1 MTEQRSRAIQ
11 KLKCEQWDVLIVGGG
26 INGAGIARDL
36 ATRGAGLKVALV
48 ERNHFSSG
56 TSGRN
61 SQLIHGGLR
70 YLKYFDFNLVREA
83 LHERATLLRIAPA
96 LVSPL
101 KFLLP
106 CYGPIDRWFY
116 GAGLTLYDA
125 LAGGSGIGSH
135 QALSTA
141 EVSALEPML
150 ESAGLRAGLMFLD
163 GQVHSAR
170 LVIENLVDAVAH
182 GACIANYVAAT
193 ISPNH
198 DGGERIEGR
207 DTLTGEVFEIRATR
221 IVNATGAWS
230 EAAPLRLVRGSHL
243 IYPRIQQGDEAI
255 SYFDENGRIVFFIPW
270 GENKD
275 LTLVGTTDEDHS
287 CGPDQVQI
295 SDAEI
300 RYLKSIVNRLFPK
313 FTGDPVSSYSS
324 LRPLLL
330 EGGRSATATSREH
343 KIWASGDGVLH
354 VSGGKYT
361 TYRSM
366 SEELVDLLLCDVAPG
381 REFPCVTGT
390 TPLEIPDRLNG
401 WSGTVRVAVEREYAL
416 KLADVL
422 YVSTYWGHERRLDPV
437 WLLPIA
443 REMGRLLA
451 WTPERVESEVAEV
464 MRSLPPV

>member
-1 MTEQRSRAIQ
+1 MTEQRRAAIQ
-11 KLKCEQWDVLIVGGG
+11 NLKREHWDVLIVGGG

-36 ATRGAGLKVALV
+36 TTRGANLKVALV

-125 LAGGSGIGSH
+125 LAGDSGIGNH
-135 QALSTA
+135 QALSVA
-141 EVSALEPML
+141 EVSKLEPTL
-150 ESAGLRAGLMFLD
+150 ESSELRAGLVFLD

-170 LVIENLVDAVAH
+170 LVIENLVDAEAH
-182 GACIANYVAAT
+182 GACVVNYVGAT
-193 ISPNH
+193 IATDHS
-198 DGGERIEGR
+198 GGRRIEGC
-207 DTLTGEVFEIRATR
+207 DALTGETFEIRANR
-221 IVNATGAWS
+221 VVDATGAWS
-230 EAAPLRLVRGSHL
+230 AAAPLRLVRGSHL
-243 IYPRIQQGDEAI
+243 IYPRIQQGEEAI
-255 SYFDENGRIVFFIPW
+255 SYFDETGRIVFFIPW

-275 LTLVGTTDEDHS
+275 LTLVGTTDEDHAG
-287 CGPDQVQI
+287 GPDQVQI

-300 RYLKSIVNRLFPK
+300 RYLKSIVRRLFPK
-313 FTGDPVSSYSS
+313 FAGDPVSSYSS

-343 KIWASGDGVLH
+343 KIWSSGDGVLH

-366 SEELVDLLLCDVAPG
+366 SEELVDLLLRDLAPG
-381 REFPCVTGT
+381 REFPCVTAN
-390 TPLEIPDRLNG
+390 TPLKIPDRRDG
-401 WSGTVRVAVEREYAL
+401 WAATVKTAVEREYAV

-422 YVSTYWGHERRLDPV
+422 FVSTYWGHERRLDPG
-437 WLLPIA
+437 WLRPIA
-443 REMGRLLA
+443 GEMGRLLD
-451 WTPERVESEVAEV
+451 WTHEHTESEVAEV